1 MPGENFFGVLSSQK
15 MSLLGFEIRPHW
27 WDLNAL
33 TSSPV
38 YLINI
43 AIE

>member
-1 MPGENFFGVLSSQK
+1 MLGEKLFGVLSAQK
-15 MSLLGFEIRPHW
+15 MSLLGFELRPHW
-27 WDLNAL
+27 WDLKAL

-38 YLINI
+38 YIINI

>member
-15 MSLLGFEIRPHW
+15 MSLLGFELRAHW